1 MTLRLAIIAVLA
13 VLSACIQQYDTF
25 TPPPLDFSDQPSVRL
40 AVASM
45 AVDSIYRPKGE
56 PFVDHAMAPT
66 PEAAARLLLEQR
78 FEAIGG
84 GDRLEAVIVDASVE
98 EQKLDTT
105 EGLTGLFTTEPSA
118 RLVGRIEVRIQRFD
132 GRGSARGLV
141 STAATR
147 TRDIPK
153 RSGFA
158 ERQRIEYEL
167 VRDLAEDLGTG
178 LINNFEGSFGDLV
191 APS

>member
-1 MTLRLAIIAVLA
+1 MKRRLAIIAVLGT
-13 VLSACIQQYDTF
+13 LSACVTEYDTF
-25 TPPPLDFSDQPSVRL
+25 VPPPLDFSDQPAVRL
-40 AVASM
+40 TVASM
-45 AVDSIYRPKGE
+45 AVDNIYRPKGA
-56 PFVDHAMAPT
+56 PYVDHAMAPT

-98 EQKLDTT
+98 EQKLEITT
-105 EGLTGLFTTEPSA
+105 GLPGLFTAEPSA

-132 GRGSARGLV
+132 DRGVARGLV

-153 RSGFA
+153 TAGYA

-167 VRDLAEDLGTG
+167 VQDLANDLGAG
-178 LINNFEGSFGDLV
+178 LINNLNGSFGDLV
-191 APS
+191 ASS